1 MARLTEPLRDEHR
14 ELRPTVDEILTV
26 ADLLGDA
33 EHDLPSERITAVSAF
48 LHQHLLRHAA
58 AEEAA
63 LYPIVGWALGGP
75 QATATMSRDHVEIA
89 RLSDE
94 LEVLAS
100 DARAGRPD
108 VRALR
113 QVLYGLHAI
122 VALHF
127 AKEEEVYLPLLDE
140 RLTPETAGRLFA
152 EMEEA
157 ARTTRAA

>member
-1 MARLTEPLRDEHR
+1 MTRLTEPLRDEHR
-14 ELRPTVDEILTV
+14 ELRPRVDEILTV
-26 ADLLGDA
+26 ADLVGDPA
-33 EHDLPSERITAVSAF
+33 HDLPIERITAVSAF
-48 LHQHLLRHAA
+48 LQQHLLRHAA

-89 RLSDE
+89 RMSGE
-94 LEVLAS
+94 LETLAS

-108 VRALR
+108 VPALR
-113 QVLYGLHAI
+113 RVLYGLHAI
-122 VALHF
+122 IALHF

-157 ARTTRAA
+157 ARTSRAA